1 MQLEDFYPLLTREG
15 QWAIDSAAAF
25 EPREKDFLQDFKM
38 LAKRFPREL
47 ARAALEVAILRR
59 EAESKFPRAEKMFFS
74 REALEQATSWEIAAY
89 RAERYTSHD
98 RIFDLGC
105 SIGADSLALGKIA
118 PTIGVDLD
126 PLRLAM
132 ARQNALN
139 LRVSAEFFQA
149 DLHQLPFSLSTAGN
163 AAIFCDPA
171 RRQDHQRVFNVE
183 GYSPPLS
190 LIKTWLPHIPA
201 IGIKVSPGVK
211 LDQLADYDCE
221 IEFISLNGELK
232 EAVLWFGP
240 LKSAERRATLLP
252 GGHTLTAD
260 LQPQLPLSE
269 PKAYI
274 YEPDP
279 AILRAGLVAA
289 IGTQLNAAQ
298 LDPEIAYLTANEY
311 IPTPFARAWQVE
323 DWLPFQLKNL
333 RAHLRE
339 QNVGPITVKKRGSP
353 ITPEELI
360 HDLRLEGEVE
370 KTLFLTQLQ
379 GKPIVVIA
387 KPEILKA

>member
-1 MQLEDFYPLLTREG
+1 MFFTRE
-15 QWAIDSAAAF
+15 A
-25 EPREKDFLQDFKM
+25 M
-38 LAKRFPREL
+38 
-47 ARAALEVAILRR
+47 
-59 EAESKFPRAEKMFFS
+59 
-74 REALEQATSWEIAAY
+74 EQATSWEIAAY
-89 RAERYTSHD
+89 RAERCACFE

-105 SIGADSLALGKIA
+105 SIGADSLALGKVA

-126 PLRLAM
+126 LLRLAM

-139 LRVSAEFFQA
+139 LRVPAEFLQA
-149 DLHQLPFSLSTAGN
+149 DLRQLPFTLSTAEN
-163 AAIFCDPA
+163 TAIFCDPA
-171 RRQDHQRVFNVE
+171 RRKDHQRTFSVE
-183 GYSPPLS
+183 DYSPPLS
-190 LIKTWLPHIPA
+190 LIKSWLPHIPA

-211 LDQLADYDCE
+211 LDQLSSFDCE

-232 EAVLWFGP
+232 EAMLWFGP
-240 LKSAERRATLLP
+240 FKSAERRATLLP
-252 GGHTLTAD
+252 GGHTLTIKE
-260 LQPQLPLSE
+260 QPQLPLSE

-274 YEPDP
+274 FEPDP

-298 LDPEIAYLTANEY
+298 LDPEIAYLTADEY

-339 QNVGPITVKKRGSP
+339 KNVGPITVKKRGSP

-360 HDLRLEGEVE
+360 RDLRLEGDLE

-379 GKPIVVIA
+379 GRPIVIIT
-387 KPEILKA
+387 KPKILKS